1 MIVSTIVAVAKND
14 VIGDGN
20 DIPWRLST
28 DLKYFKKT
36 TTGHH
41 VIMGRKTFASMG
53 RPLPNRTNIVLTR
66 DPHFI
71 ATGIIVAHSIEEA
84 LTIAYN
90 NEEEEVFIMG
100 GGEIYKQSQAY
111 WDKVYLTRVMLEP
124 KGDIIFPL
132 LKPDEWKRISAEAHR
147 AGEKDECDFV
157 IEVYERNES

>member
-1 MIVSTIVAVAKND
+1 MIVSSIVAVAKNG
-14 VIGDGN
+14 VIGDGA

-28 DLKYFKKT
+28 DLKFFKKT

-90 NEEEEVFIMG
+90 NDEEEVFIMG
-100 GGEIYKQSQAY
+100 GGEIYQQSQAY
-111 WDKVYLTRVMLEP
+111 WDKAYLTRVLLEP
-124 KGDIIFPL
+124 KGNVVFPEL
-132 LKPDEWKRISAEAHR
+132 EKENWQLVSSEPQI

-157 IEVYERNES
+157 FEVHERK